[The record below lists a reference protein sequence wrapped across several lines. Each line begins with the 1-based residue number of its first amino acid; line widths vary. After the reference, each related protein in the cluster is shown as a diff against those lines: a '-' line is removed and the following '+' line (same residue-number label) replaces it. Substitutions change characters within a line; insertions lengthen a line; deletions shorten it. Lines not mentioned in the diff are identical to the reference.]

1 MSFRLIHMTALIAAE
16 LKAELQ
22 RRREQS
28 DPREGIISMSVAE
41 WARDTVSLGIV
52 PAGTRITAPLVD
64 ALMDKALDEHA
75 RETALGAATGV
86 ATWHE
91 AQHRYRNA
99 LVHGTSHPEALLD
112 GPPTWPACIDGPQA
126 EPFVAFSHSEPDWS
140 VPAPDI
146 EGPRRPLMRGELVEW
161 GQTAPGA
168 VSRDVSRTDDIHER
182 VMLDMKRHGDL
193 LVEQQRAF
201 DLLNLPTMVLGVD
214 PGAGDEQHTVGLEWS
229 GLPGDPFIALQRTR
243 GAHGTQPWDYAA
255 GEAA

>member
-1 MSFRLIHMTALIAAE
+1 MSFRLIHATALIAAE

-22 RRREQS
+22 RRRDQN
-28 DPREGIISMSVAE
+28 DPREGIVSMSVAE
-41 WARDTVSLGIV
+41 WARDSARGGPHLE
-52 PAGTRITAPLVD
+52 TAP
-64 ALMDKALDEHA
+64 
-75 RETALGAATGV
+75 GAASRCQYT
-86 ATWHE
+86 E
-91 AQHRYRNA
+91 APSA
-99 LVHGTSHPEALLD
+99 D
-112 GPPTWPACIDGPQA
+112 
-126 EPFVAFSHSEPDWS
+126 FVAFSHSEPDWS
-140 VPAPDI
+140 ERQLRMPAPDI

-161 GQTAPGA
+161 GETAPSA
-168 VSRDVSRTDDIHER
+168 VSRDVSRTDEIHER

-201 DLLNLPTMVLGVD
+201 DLLNLPMMVLGVD